1 MLAIISFWLYFLK
14 MRSQDQLLS
23 SRTRVKP
30 RYALL
35 PLEGIPF
42 SRLPEWPRAQVRVLA
57 GPALGAGFVEC
68 LLDLPAGESGQHT
81 ADGQIEFFFYVLS
94 GTMTLTVD
102 GHDHALREGGFAL
115 VPPKNDFRM
124 TARSASSFLLLRKR
138 YQESAGIPLFKTITG
153 NQADAR
159 GEVYCGDPGARLQV
173 LIPDDLSYDLAMNIF
188 TFDTGHSLPVTETH
202 VMEHGLYVLQGKG
215 VYFLDDTWM
224 EVEATDF
231 IWMGPFCPQSY
242 YAAGP
247 LASKYVYY
255 KNVNREI
262 PL

>member
-1 MLAIISFWLYFLK
+1 

-57 GPALGAGFVEC
+57 GPALGAGFAEY

-94 GTMTLTVD
+94 GTMTLAVD

-115 VPPKNDFRM
+115 VPPKSDFRM

-138 YQESAGIPLFKTITG
+138 YQESAGHPLFQDHHRQPG
-153 NQADAR
+153 GRAR
-159 GEVYCGDPGARLQV
+159 RGLLRRPRGA
-173 LIPDDLSYDLAMNIF
+173 P
-188 TFDTGHSLPVTETH
+188 
-202 VMEHGLYVLQGKG
+202 
-215 VYFLDDTWM
+215 
-224 EVEATDF
+224 
-231 IWMGPFCPQSY
+231 
-242 YAAGP
+242 AGP
-247 LASKYVYY
+247 HPRRPFL
-255 KNVNREI
+255 
-262 PL
+262 